1 MLLAREAG
9 YDKFGAPIIIS
20 DHLTRSL
27 DPVIGDLDG
36 DGDQD
41 VLTESASDSL
51 LLWYVNDGL
60 GQFADSIHISH
71 LPIYDVSGAIIHQL
85 ELLDLD
91 QDGDQDII
99 QCLVLNGEVNWYEN
113 DGTGHFGS
121 RTPLVTIGSWT
132 LLGGLADFDAD
143 GIMDIPL

>member
-1 MLLAREAG
+1 MLLARAAG
-9 YDKFGAPIIIS
+9 YAQFGAPIIIS

-113 DGTGHFGS
+113 DGTGHFGP
-121 RTPLVTIGSWT
+121 RTPLLTIGSWT
-132 LLGGLADFDAD
+132 LLGGACGL
-143 GIMDIPL
+143 